1 MTINT
6 VRTVR
11 TAITTAGFFLAG
23 LVLAS
28 CSEASDDGSDGAFE
42 PADPATQT
50 EGFSADE
57 VHALTDTVTV
67 GDTLTISDAEIDT
80 TGCDFTF
87 PEDVTRDAVKF
98 QVIATVENQ
107 TGEDISEALWASD
120 FTFLDADG
128 LTVKTTDIGSAEG
141 PCSNDNATQFVDLGD
156 GEKRRAAVTLEAPAG
171 ATKMTYSASTIPGA
185 EPVTWDVEDAVAEMT
200 VTPAG
205 GGAAPQPSDAAVEAP
220 AVESPAADGFE
231 SGGIV
236 DGPVVPDPDI
246 PGANQPLPGESSV
259 WYDENGNVTGGM
271 TVDEDGN
278 ATYY

>member
-1 MTINT
+1 MTIRKT
-6 VRTVR
+6 L
-11 TAITTAGFFLAG
+11 TAGAAAALA
-23 LVLAS
+23 LSLAA
-28 CSEASDDGSDGAFE
+28 CGGDDDEVGGSFE
-42 PADPATQT
+42 PADTATQA

-57 VHALTDTVTV
+57 VHSLTDTVTV

-128 LTVKTTDIGSAEG
+128 MTVKTTDIGSAEG

-185 EPVTWDVEDAVAEMT
+185 APVTWDVADAVAGMT

-220 AVESPAADGFE
+220 VVESPAADGFE

>member
-1 MTINT
+1 MTTNT
-6 VRTVR
+6 TRRARAVI
-11 TAITTAGFFLAG
+11 ATAGVLTAG

-28 CSEASDDGSDGAFE
+28 CGGDSDDEGDGSFE

-50 EGFSADE
+50 EGFGADE

-185 EPVTWDVEDAVAEMT
+185 DPVTWDVEDAVAGMT

-220 AVESPAADGFE
+220 VVESPAADGFE

-271 TVDEDGN
+271 TVDEEGN